1 MEESSKK
8 NVSAWYAAATHFLT
22 AGFVIPFVV
31 RIIGVILFALIIKE
45 SNPTINGIVT
55 VVLGVIGIWL
65 GIMYSSKYIY
75 KKYVVSNYKSVINLS
90 TLYLVILEVIFAY
103 FLVINTEV
111 TKTEMYYTL
120 AYYIVLIVSFYL
132 FSKKYIT
139 KNNNQPTV

>member
-1 MEESSKK
+1 
-8 NVSAWYAAATHFLT
+8 
-22 AGFVIPFVV
+22 
-31 RIIGVILFALIIKE
+31 
-45 SNPTINGIVT
+45 
-55 VVLGVIGIWL
+55 
-65 GIMYSSKYIY
+65 MYSSKYIY